1 MQDPHQ
7 HELDLQT
14 MDFNVQV
21 MKLGGTYTE
30 FEGNRNKYV
39 QLFGDQIS

>member
-7 HELDLQT
+7 HDLDLQT

-21 MKLGGTYTE
+21 IKIGGTYTE
-30 FEGNRNKYV
+30 YEGNKNMYSYLVIK
-39 QLFGDQIS
+39 